1 MKKTFVVGIAGGSA
15 SGKTT
20 FCNKLRKSIIDLKL
34 NVIHMDSY
42 FKKEEDRPY
51 SEAPI
56 TGIMYV
62 DDNHPLTM
70 DLPKLKLDLNK
81 AIESNMYDVVIV
93 EGLLTLWDK
102 EIYDKLDLKIFIDC
116 KCDERIVRRLKRNME
131 WGLPFDEIANVYL
144 DMVRY
149 RHDEYVEPS
158 KWRADL
164 ILNGSVLSKRAL
176 NIVSEYIKQSSCT
189 DTVIIRR

>member
-1 MKKTFVVGIAGGSA
+1 MKETYVVGIAGGSA

-20 FCNKLRKSIIDLKL
+20 FSTQLKESVAAL
-34 NVIHMDSY
+34 KTKIIHMDTY
-42 FKKEEDRPY
+42 FKKEENRPY

-56 TGIMYV
+56 TGKMYV

-70 DLPKLKLDLNK
+70 DLAKLKVDLTN
-81 AIESNMYDVVIV
+81 AIESNNYDVIIV

-102 EIYDKLDLKIFIDC
+102 EIYNHLDLKLFVDC

-131 WGLPFDEIANVYL
+131 WGLSFDDIANVYL
-144 DMVRY
+144 DMVRF

-158 KWRADL
+158 KWRADF
-164 ILNGSVLSKRAL
+164 ILNGSSFSETAL
-176 NIVSEYIKQSSCT
+176 NIVALHIQQSCCS
-189 DTVIIRR
+189 